1 MKRIIWFIIGLL
13 LLSSLVIFITLPKY
27 NIYFNKYIINH
38 ISQIVYWLFFTI
50 IISIVFLIIKENSNP
65 VKTLAWIQILIFLP
79 VIGFILYIFL
89 GINHR
94 KRKLFRNKLIQDYLT
109 NEHFYKS
116 KLSDSTDIKEEIFKI
131 DSIRQLVRLLYE
143 NGKAM
148 LSHNNQIEFIY
159 SGDQKINRLYQ
170 DIQNARKSIHLEY
183 FSILNDNT
191 GRYLRDL
198 LNEKLIEG
206 VEVRVIY
213 DAVGSWRTGKRFWRK
228 LIRNGG
234 ECYAFSP
241 VVLPF
246 LSSKLNYRDHRKI
259 AVIDNCISYIGGVN
273 IGNQYMGLS
282 KKFSYWRDTHL
293 RIRGEAS
300 NLIQR
305 MFLLDWMFV
314 SNKNVFNEKYFS
326 ESKIKEGVPVQIIS
340 SGPDSDWENIHQAYF
355 AMISS
360 AKHYI
365 YISTPYMLLDDSIL
379 MALKIAGLSGVDVR
393 IMLPKVSDH
402 KFVHYASRSYYYE
415 LIQAKVGIYE
425 YHKGFMHAKMI
436 IVDDEFC
443 SVGSANLDIRSFSQN
458 FEINALIFDK
468 SKTIE
473 LKNQFLE
480 DLTNCIEIQYDR
492 FTKRPV
498 LKRFIESVA
507 RLFSPVM

>member
-1 MKRIIWFIIGLL
+1 
-13 LLSSLVIFITLPKY
+13 
-27 NIYFNKYIINH
+27 
-38 ISQIVYWLFFTI
+38 
-50 IISIVFLIIKENSNP
+50 
-65 VKTLAWIQILIFLP
+65 
-79 VIGFILYIFL
+79 
-89 GINHR
+89 
-94 KRKLFRNKLIQDYLT
+94 
-109 NEHFYKS
+109 
-116 KLSDSTDIKEEIFKI
+116 
-131 DSIRQLVRLLYE
+131 VRLLYE

-159 SGDQKINRLYQ
+159 SGDQKINQLYQ
-170 DIQNARKSIHLEY
+170 DIQNARQSIHLEY

-259 AVIDNCISYIGGVN
+259 AVIDNSISYIGGVN

-326 ESKIKEGVPVQIIS
+326 EPTIKEGVPVQIIS

-458 FEINALIFDK
+458 FEINALIYDK
-468 SKTIE
+468 NKTIE
-473 LKNQFLE
+473 LKNQFIE
-480 DLTNCIEIQYDR
+480 DLTYCIEIQYDR

-498 LKRFIESVA
+498 FKRFIESVA